1 MLISDLSSEQLL
13 MLIVPALPNMW
24 ALKHAMYH
32 DFPTTKEKY
41 RWMMACV
48 FVPCLAGVAYYFV
61 GRKRASKEKVD
72 IRARMEAER
81 ARAAGEKAKAEDSAA
96 LSGTLAESAG
106 AAGESAALAGA
117 AGSGALAP
125 AGEAAMERAEAAGG
139 EATAKSEAL
148 TADAANTAEASA
160 EAPVAD
166 AAAKAAE
173 KADARPRPS
182 GAVRAGDDWSFGCPD
197 DVRKP

>member
-61 GRKRASKEKVD
+61 GRKHASKEKVD

-81 ARAAGEKAKAEDSAA
+81 ARAAEEKAKAEDSAS
-96 LSGTLAESAG
+96 LSAASAESAG

-117 AGSGALAP
+117 AGAGAP
-125 AGEAAMERAEAAGG
+125 ASAGESALERAEAAER
-139 EATAKSEAL
+139 EAPVKSEAL
-148 TADAANTAEASA
+148 TAEAATTAEASA
-160 EAPVAD
+160 EAP
-166 AAAKAAE
+166 AATDGS
-173 KADARPRPS
+173 ADARLRPS
-182 GAVRAGDDWSFGCPD
+182 GTARAGDDWSFGCPD

>member
-1 MLISDLSSEQLL
+1 

-61 GRKRASKEKVD
+61 GRKHASKEKVD

-81 ARAAGEKAKAEDSAA
+81 ARAAEEKAKAEDSAS
-96 LSGTLAESAG
+96 LSAASAESAG

-117 AGSGALAP
+117 AGAGAP
-125 AGEAAMERAEAAGG
+125 ASAGESALERAEAAER
-139 EATAKSEAL
+139 EAPVKSEAL
-148 TADAANTAEASA
+148 TAEAATTAEASA
-160 EAPVAD
+160 EAP
-166 AAAKAAE
+166 AATDGS
-173 KADARPRPS
+173 ADARLRPS
-182 GAVRAGDDWSFGCPD
+182 GMARAGDDWSFGCPD